1 MQPQMW
7 SLGPMQNSQNHAI
20 VTGAG
25 TGIGR
30 AIAQRLS
37 ADGFAVTLCGR
48 TEAKLQETAASLPGR
63 HRVAPLDVVDRAAVE
78 ASFAAAAAE
87 LGAPFL
93 VVANAGVGG
102 PNGGTAD
109 EDRFDE
115 LVDTNLRGTY
125 HCLRAAA
132 PLLVRGADEPPRL
145 VAISSILARIGVP
158 GYTGY
163 CASKAAVLGLVRA
176 MSAELAP
183 DVLVNAI
190 CPGWVETDMAWEG
203 LDGMAA
209 GMGITRDEAHAMAMS
224 AVPLG
229 RMGKPAE
236 VAGLVAYL
244 ASSSAA
250 GLTGQALD
258 INGGAWMG

>member
-1 MQPQMW
+1 
-7 SLGPMQNSQNHAI
+7 MQNSQNHAI

-37 ADGFAVTLCGR
+37 ADGFAVTLSGR
-48 TEAKLQETAASLPGR
+48 TESKLAETAATLSGR
-63 HRVAPLDVVDRAAVE
+63 HLVAPLDIVDRSAVE
-78 ASFAAAAAE
+78 ATFKAAADQ

-93 VVANAGVGG
+93 VVANAGMGG
-102 PNGGTAD
+102 PNGGPQG

-115 LVDTNLRGTY
+115 LVDINLRGTY
-125 HCLRAAA
+125 HCLRAAE
-132 PLLVRGADEPPRL
+132 PLLAKDGDEPPRL

-176 MSAELAP
+176 MAAELAP

-203 LDGMAA
+203 LDGMAE
-209 GMGITRDEAHAMAMS
+209 GMGITREEAHAMAMS
-224 AVPLG
+224 DVPLG
-229 RMGKPAE
+229 RMGKPDE

-250 GLTGQALD
+250 GLTGQGLD